1 MGNAGAKRCRIGDFL
16 RCSDPPPKV
25 RGRRNTTCRV
35 CGYAV
40 APQARTTVR
49 LECCDQK
56 LHADCFA
63 ASAELA
69 VSQLIGVQKCCSKL
83 KHLLEKDRKTKIQC
97 PAPSKPVTA
106 SSQPNL
112 GSTPKRRGSKDS
124 FSQDAQGGPVP
135 VICPYCKEPVAISNT
150 RHYLYEC
157 RAISGIYDPGGGVDY
172 SRLTPLARRT
182 AGMTRLQR
190 KSGNL
195 ISSGT

>member
-1 MGNAGAKRCRIGDFL
+1 MIKTLGLKI
-16 RCSDPPPKV
+16 
-25 RGRRNTTCRV
+25 
-35 CGYAV
+35 
-40 APQARTTVR
+40 
-49 LECCDQK
+49 
-56 LHADCFA
+56 
-63 ASAELA
+63 LA
-69 VSQLIGVQKCCSKL
+69 
-83 KHLLEKDRKTKIQC
+83 RKTKIQC
-97 PAPSKPVTA
+97 PAQSKPVTA

-112 GSTPKRRGSKDS
+112 GSTPKRRGTKDS
-124 FSQDAQGGPVP
+124 FSKSAKGGPVP